1 MIDKLLCEHIDKN
14 VSSKDVAVLLS
25 GGVDSI
31 SVAYAAAKLKKN
43 IHCYS
48 FCLDINKNYDF
59 TKAKEISEKMN
70 WKFTGVIIDTSNL
83 EKDWNRL
90 VELCCERKTHY
101 EFVYPFLY
109 VYPKIEET
117 YVLSGWAADGYYGV
131 SKKANIHY
139 KHTKEKF
146 DQFRDNYFLP
156 ENTAGYNMHKKVA
169 DLYNKKFITPYLDAK
184 VKEYFYSMDWYELN
198 EPYQKHH
205 VRNAF
210 DIDQD
215 VKKHLNLQLES
226 GIDTLFE
233 SLLNNDRINFKKRK
247 RIMDVCRDWKTPPT
261 TNLESFFN

>member
-1 MIDKLLCEHIDKN
+1 MIDKLLCEHISKN
-14 VSSKDVAVLLS
+14 VLDKDVAVLLS

-31 SVAYAAAKLKKN
+31 SVAFAADRLEKN
-43 IHCYS
+43 IHGYS
-48 FCLDINKNYDF
+48 FRLDKSTNYDF
-59 TKAKEISEKMN
+59 DKAKQICEEMD
-70 WKFTGVIIDTSNL
+70 WQFTGIIIDTSNL

-90 VELCCERKTHY
+90 VELGCERKTHY
-101 EFVYPFLY
+101 ECVYPFLY
-109 VYPKIEET
+109 VYPKIKET

-169 DLYNKKFITPYLDAK
+169 DLYDKKFITPYLDSK
-184 VKEYFYSMDWYELN
+184 VKEYFYSMDWYQLN

-205 VRNAF
+205 VRDAF
-210 DIDQD
+210 DIHTD

-226 GIDTLFE
+226 GVDELFE
-233 SLLNNDRINFKKRK
+233 NLLNNSRINFKNRK